1 LLYKAISAIFSA
13 WQWESIQDVETA
25 KGGYA
30 LSSQYKV
37 AKQRRTAH
45 AKEAAKG
52 LFRSVGYDIFNSDN
66 QVYCFT
72 ASIGG
77 IFERKVRVVVDKISQ
92 EDKDLVEKLRIQST
106 QTKEIW
112 CRPYNSREWE
122 RVILNSQNES
132 IGPLFQ

>member
-1 LLYKAISAIFSA
+1 MS
-13 WQWESIQDVETA
+13 T
-25 KGGYA
+25 
-30 LSSQYKV
+30 QYEAAQK
-37 AKQRRTAH
+37 RRTAH
-45 AKEAAKG
+45 AKECAKAM
-52 LFRSVGYDIFNSDN
+52 FRSVGYDIFNSDN

-92 EDKDLVEKLRIQST
+92 EDKDLVARLRIQNT

-122 RVILNSQNES
+122 RIILNSQNES
-132 IGPLFQ
+132 MGPLFP

>member
-1 LLYKAISAIFSA
+1 MLYIVYK
-13 WQWESIQDVETA
+13 WESIQDVGTGTGEA
-25 KGGYA
+25 S
-30 LSSQYKV
+30 LSTQYKV

-92 EDKDLVEKLRIQST
+92 EDKDLVEKLRIQNT